1 MEMVVMGQE
10 VTPAHSSAGEVW
22 PQTGGG
28 VTREPQLWK
37 RQIFETNPMTWSM
50 AAAWHGCR
58 PPHGA

>member
-1 MEMVVMGQE
+1 MGQE

-28 VTREPQLWK
+28 GTREPQLWK

-50 AAAWHGCR
+50 AAAWHSCR